1 MLLLNK
7 EMIIQDIMQDM
18 VSRNERAN
26 ALLNESGHESGQTVP
41 IGNTG
46 NLDANGHVI
55 ANRGITKKLSDKV

>member
-7 EMIIQDIMQDM
+7 EMIIQDIIQDK

-26 ALLNESGHESGQTVP
+26 ALNDESGHESGQTVP

-46 NLDANGHVI
+46 NQRNNKTI
-55 ANRGITKKLSDKV
+55 IR

>member
-7 EMIIQDIMQDM
+7 ETIIQDIIQDM
-18 VSRNERAN
+18 MSRNERAN

-46 NLDANGHVI
+46 NLDAI
-55 ANRGITKKLSDKV
+55 ASRGTTKQLLDKV

>member
-7 EMIIQDIMQDM
+7 EILIQDM

-26 ALLNESGHESGQTVP
+26 VLNDESGHKSGQSVP

-46 NLDANGHVI
+46 NLDAI
-55 ANRGITKKLSDKV
+55 ASRGTTKQL